1 MDLNRF
7 ACRAVL
13 AAALLS
19 PLHAAQAQLAA
30 ENVPLSLQ
38 EHAVVSSPAFLKAHP
53 DLRYRQLG
61 LAAVERDKPEDAR
74 RYFRLGAQH
83 ADKLSQA
90 LMAELLWNGKGGPVD
105 RALGYA
111 WMDLAAERGTEW
123 LVVRR
128 EQYWAALDEA
138 ERKRA
143 VSEGQ
148 KLYAEYGDPVAKPR
162 QEREMRRNMGEM
174 TGSRTGALGSTVMQ
188 VRFNGQMVRVVPE
201 IYYAPRLWQPEA
213 YWKWQGQQLDAGNT
227 SSVDVGSPRPLRGD

>member
-1 MDLNRF
+1 MKLNKKT
-7 ACRAVL
+7 L
-13 AAALLS
+13 AA
-19 PLHAAQAQLAA
+19 LAA
-30 ENVPLSLQ
+30 GLLLAANGSAQTPPPEAPMSQQ

-53 DLRYRQLG
+53 DLRFRQLG
-61 LAAVERDKPEDAR
+61 LAAIEQNQPEDAR
-74 RYFRLGAQH
+74 RYFRLGAQY

-90 LMAELLWNGKGGPVD
+90 LMAELLWKGQGGPVD

-138 ERKRA
+138 ERARA

-148 KLYAEYGDPVAKPR
+148 ALYAEYGDPAAKPR
-162 QEREMRRNMGEM
+162 QERDMRRNMGEM

-188 VRFNGQMVRVVPE
+188 VRYNGQMVRVVPE
-201 IYYAPRLWQPEA
+201 VYYAAHLWQPDA
-213 YWKWQGQQLDAGNT
+213 YWKWQGQQLESGNH
-227 SSVDVGSPRPLRGD
+227 SKVDVGAPRSVKGN